1 MTDQRDGSPITLS
14 ACSNQWRL
22 WPFIV
27 WHLIFVIF
35 QIIVMPELAI
45 SGQNDN
51 RWFMTPNDKEN
62 TDWFPGTL
70 SALEWCLKNGWMR
83 GTLRKGSLV
92 TVGWSEFKYQSS
104 SLSNNVCFLLM
115 QSRQKPTYKRS
126 VKKERKIVKLLS
138 CIRLFA
144 TPWTVANQAPPSMG
158 FSRQE
163 YWSGL
168 PFSSPGDLPNPEI

>member
-1 MTDQRDGSPITLS
+1 M
-14 ACSNQWRL
+14 
-22 WPFIV
+22 
-27 WHLIFVIF
+27 IF

-92 TVGWSEFKYQSS
+92 TVG
-104 SLSNNVCFLLM
+104 
-115 QSRQKPTYKRS
+115 
-126 VKKERKIVKLLS
+126 
-138 CIRLFA
+138 
-144 TPWTVANQAPPSMG
+144 
-158 FSRQE
+158 
-163 YWSGL
+163 
-168 PFSSPGDLPNPEI
+168 